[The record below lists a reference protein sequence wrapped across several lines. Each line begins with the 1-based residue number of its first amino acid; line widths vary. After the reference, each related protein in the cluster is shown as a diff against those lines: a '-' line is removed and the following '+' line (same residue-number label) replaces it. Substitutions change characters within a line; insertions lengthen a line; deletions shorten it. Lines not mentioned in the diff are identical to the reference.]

1 MPDHSPKSPPAKPR
15 IKRKREKFWWR
26 PTASNL
32 FMPTWYMTS
41 SMSIP
46 MWFPDTAA
54 ASNNGTCPITTPMTV
69 AKMVA
74 NQRHQ
79 LFSPDFWIFKNM
91 PDLWFHG
98 FPFYKPVAKIEKP

>member
-1 MPDHSPKSPPAKPR
+1 MKTSVKLTGLIAGAALMTLVGCDDDPSTPA
-15 IKRKREKFWWR
+15 
-26 PTASNL
+26 
-32 FMPTWYMTS
+32 
-41 SMSIP
+41 
-46 MWFPDTAA
+46 
-54 ASNNGTCPITTPMTV
+54 TPMTV

-79 LFSPDFWIFKNM
+79 LFSPDSWIFKNM